1 MAVHAAELGAK
12 VNSEKPVS
20 PTKCKKVGQSPVL
33 TPECAAFCPMS
44 TGGNNGSRVSRD
56 VVVQNKLGLHARP
69 ASMFVKLATRFECE
83 IFVEKEGEEVNGKSI
98 MGLMM
103 LAAGPGTTL
112 TLHAEGG
119 DADQAIEVDGTFRAW
134 SALLTYLY
142 SDRAYIDEHRTVRR
156 PVLHRLRRVVH

>member
-103 LAAGPGTTL
+103 LAAGPGTML

-119 DADQAIEVDGTFRAW
+119 DADQAISELEQLVTRNF
-134 SALLTYLY
+134 
-142 SDRAYIDEHRTVRR
+142 EEE
-156 PVLHRLRRVVH
+156 

>member
-1 MAVHAAELGAK
+1 
-12 VNSEKPVS
+12 
-20 PTKCKKVGQSPVL
+20 
-33 TPECAAFCPMS
+33 MS

-69 ASMFVKLATRFECE
+69 ASMFVKLATRLECE

-103 LAAGPGTTL
+103 LAAGPGTML

-119 DADQAIEVDGTFRAW
+119 DADQAISELEQLVTRNF
-134 SALLTYLY
+134 
-142 SDRAYIDEHRTVRR
+142 EEE
-156 PVLHRLRRVVH
+156 